1 MSTKP
6 APCRGCGFHYN
17 CLCERIPALQSQVRI
32 ELLMHETEAMRASNT
47 GRLLE
52 AALPHCRRHIWQ
64 RKTPPAELLT
74 LLADPAAQP
83 YLVFPSETAL
93 PLDAV
98 VTRHSSA
105 SYAKPL
111 HFIIVDATWQQ
122 ARKML
127 RQSPWL
133 EDIPTVTLPDGLTTN
148 YSLRRNQPTGSLCT
162 CEVGIEIL
170 TAMHESENAGAVS
183 HLFHE
188 FIATFEADRNHVAL
202 SQPLSQSQQQ

>member
-6 APCRGCGFHYN
+6 APCQGCGFHYN
-17 CLCERIPALQSQVRI
+17 CLCEHTPSLTSELRI
-32 ELLMHETEAMRASNT
+32 ELLMHETEAQRTSNT

-64 RKTPPAELLT
+64 RKTPPSELLT
-74 LLADPAAQP
+74 LLADPAVQP
-83 YLVFPSETAL
+83 FLVFPSDTAQ
-93 PLDAV
+93 PLDKV
-98 VTRHSSA
+98 VSRQSSA

-133 EDIPTVTLPDGLTTN
+133 EDVPTVTLPEGLTTR
-148 YSLRRNQPTGSLCT
+148 YSLRRNQPSGSLCT
-162 CEVGIEIL
+162 CEVGIELMAALGEKKNASIMSTYL
-170 TAMHESENAGAVS
+170 EQFMRIFESDRQHIAV
-183 HLFHE
+183 
-188 FIATFEADRNHVAL
+188 T
-202 SQPLSQSQQQ
+202 P